1 MTPEQKAYAT
11 QGLSKLGYTNPDSL
25 ELQGFLDENPY
36 KAPVQSNKLAQ
47 IGQGLAGV
55 QAQIPTVQ
63 AGIDRLKA
71 QPSIARTP
79 NELANLNS
87 QTTSTSTTPVGDL
100 GLTNTTG
107 SDFNT
112 EYENY
117 LKGITA
123 PINEDQIRQQK
134 LAEMQAQID
143 ATNKIFAEKLAQERQ
158 TGLGRL
164 GTTTAIGAR
173 RGLLGSDFGVS
184 QTRQTEDLNKSQ
196 EDLINQERLAT
207 ISSLMTQARNTASQ
221 EIAEKRQA
229 MLGGYEARKAYYA
242 GQEER
247 KTKKAEKAISALVN
261 SGVNLEDLTEEDF
274 NTYAKSYGLSK
285 DDIKAGFN
293 QAKAEQDKLVQEQAK
308 AELENVKTQA
318 EIDKITAE
326 IQKGERDANKPIEVG
341 GYMYTFDGEKWV
353 NSGKKASTGGASGL
367 TPYQQ
372 FSATQSIAK
381 DTQAR
386 TEQAREM
393 ARQAQLIDQ
402 SYNNIVAGG
411 DRSLNTQAIIT
422 SFNKILDPSS
432 VVRESEYDRTA
443 QGQSLLA
450 QLEGKVQN
458 IASGGAGV
466 TEATL
471 KEAAEIAKKYL
482 EGSKKSIELQ
492 NQRAI
497 QMAQQFGLNPDFVT
511 STGQIDDVGT
521 GKTIDDYRAEF
532 PGATDAELQAL
543 MAEEQ

>member
-1 MTPEQKAYAT
+1 MPPTRNEQLKQVQTGLDSAKAEALRIQEAIGRLPKDTATPT
-11 QGLSKLGYTNPDSL
+11 QSLNPTPA
-25 ELQGFLDENPY
+25 LQPLNPT
-36 KAPVQSNKLAQ
+36 
-47 IGQGLAGV
+47 
-55 QAQIPTVQ
+55 PT
-63 AGIDRLKA
+63 
-71 QPSIARTP
+71 
-79 NELANLNS
+79 
-87 QTTSTSTTPVGDL
+87 VGDL
-100 GLTNTTG
+100 GLTGDTEQDN
-107 SDFNT
+107 FNN
-112 EYENY
+112 EYGNF
-117 LKGITA
+117 LKGQTA
-123 PINEDQIRQQK
+123 PIDEEAIRQQK

-143 ATNKIFAEKLAQERQ
+143 ATNKIFAEKLKREQVS
-158 TGLGRL
+158 GLGRL

-173 RGLLGSDFGVS
+173 RGLIGSDFGTA
-184 QTRQTEDLNKSQ
+184 QMNQTEDANKASENLVEQ
-196 EDLINQERLAT
+196 DRLAT
-207 ISSLMTQARNTASQ
+207 INALLSEGKNNASK
-221 EIAEKRQA
+221 EISEKRQA
-229 MLGGYEARKAYYA
+229 MLSGYEARRDWYA
-242 GQEER
+242 GQDER
-247 KTKKAEKAISALVN
+247 KSQKAQKAVTALVN
-261 SGVNLEDLTEEDF
+261 SGVNLEDFSESDF
-274 NTYAKSYGLSK
+274 ASYAKSYGLTK
-285 DDIKAGFN
+285 DEIKSAFN
-293 QAKAEQDKLVQEQAK
+293 TKKAEQDKLAQEQSK

-318 EIDKITAE
+318 EIDKITAD

-353 NSGKKASTGGASGL
+353 NSGKKASTGGSGGL

-443 QGQSLLA
+443 AGQSLLA

-471 KEAAEIAKKYL
+471 KEASEIAKKYL
-482 EGSKKSIELQ
+482 EGSKKSIEAQ

-497 QMAQQFGLNPDFVT
+497 QMATQFGLNPDFVT
-511 STGQIDDVGT
+511 STGQLDDT
-521 GKTIDDYRAEF
+521 TTRKTIDDYRAEF
-532 PGATDAELQAL
+532 PRATDSELQAL
-543 MAEEQ
+543 MLEEK